1 MNRPSRGSSSP
12 SHESRVT
19 IHAVLAFAFFLGAF
33 PAAAQE
39 AWSPSR
45 NVEIIVASGAGGA
58 ADREARVVQSFL
70 QKIPGLPVV
79 NVVAFVLVLVSIVP
93 VYLAHRLTSEKDE
106 RTGEVKPTAEAV
118 AVP

>member
-1 MNRPSRGSSSP
+1 MSGDATLPIWIYANISRPN
-12 SHESRVT
+12 
-19 IHAVLAFAFFLGAF
+19 
-33 PAAAQE
+33 Q
-39 AWSPSR
+39 
-45 NVEIIVASGAGGA
+45 
-58 ADREARVVQSFL
+58 
-70 QKIPGLPVV
+70 LPVV